1 VVLTASDQK
10 PLLVGNVVVLTASD
24 QKPLLVGNVEEGVNE
39 KTLRHI
45 FSLDR
50 CGGDRS
56 ISMVEGPSSTQRF
69 IEYSSEEGNTNVLM
83 LGSSCFVI

>member
-1 VVLTASDQK
+1 MIEKIS
-10 PLLVGNVVVLTASD
+10 VVLTASD

-39 KTLRHI
+39 KTLKQI
-45 FSLDR
+45 FSLEKKS
-50 CGGDRS
+50 GGDLS